1 MNNSATTRLISKI
14 ALEYN
19 GNDKGMAELAA
30 VNFLLSSN
38 PEDQFHEMKIVAD
51 RNSKVKKWAL
61 TGYISPPE
69 EIGKLL
75 SDEELTDIAI
85 EALKKVGVTDLNQFR
100 LDIHNSTKQK
110 HIHFVVNRMNIH
122 GKCTVKS
129 RKIGERFGEAVRQIC
144 HERSLKTDVEIG
156 IEKKAEMLKNVTESL
171 RTSNNFEELISK
183 MRTKGF
189 DVQLSSNVKDGISGM
204 RIILEKDKN
213 PKTER
218 QYKAG
223 YTLSQISNK
232 LKISEVKMAFEI
244 KQSFKKNLNI
254 ARSLNDL
261 QIKMHQDGFKMR
273 FQYKGE
279 YKTNQSNEVQD
290 VWINK
295 IYHNIQNQPKDG
307 FFYKKFDGFS
317 LSAIDSNYSD
327 LIGAN
332 SRNKTITSGSKKAE
346 DSILEVAEELIE
358 DILKPTYVAQQE
370 DDWWKKKRKG
380 RR

>member
-38 PEDQFHEMKIVAD
+38 SEDQFHEMKIVAD
-51 RNSKVKKWAL
+51 RNHKVKKWAL

-69 EIGKLL
+69 EIGKSL
-75 SDEELTDIAI
+75 SNEELSDIAI
-85 EALKKVGVTDLNQFR
+85 EALRKVGVTDLNQFR

-129 RKIGERFGEAVRQIC
+129 HRIGERFGEAVRQIC
-144 HERSLKTDVEIG
+144 QERNLKTDVEIG
-156 IEKKAEMLKNVTESL
+156 IEKKAEMLKNLTESL

-183 MRTKGF
+183 MRAKGF

-213 PKTER
+213 PNTER

-279 YKTNQSNEVQD
+279 FKPNQSNEVQD